1 MVSSE
6 ILLYFSKN
14 TSEFPDGGEN
24 GFLCR
29 KREEE
34 GINAFLFPFSAQDRG
49 SALAIR
55 NCLPGDLKVKICR
68 CRCNRYIEKKGRRQ
82 PDFKFRL
89 PCLMVKHV
97 RTEEA
102 SHRPHQKCAAEQR
115 ALRNPPQI
123 SLRPP
128 FVNPHENEIKKV
140 PYEIDCRRDLWPAH
154 SGFTQYFSR

>member
-1 MVSSE
+1 MFSFLDFESKSFHHFMTFSSS
-6 ILLYFSKN
+6 L
-14 TSEFPDGGEN
+14 
-24 GFLCR
+24 FLTEC
-29 KREEE
+29 
-34 GINAFLFPFSAQDRG
+34 G
-49 SALAIR
+49 SALAIS